1 VGARR
6 SAVGLALV
14 ALFVSIGLFGAAS
27 ARSAS
32 PSVTFTLSCTPPV
45 VTPGDQWGCNGTI
58 RNDGPQTATH
68 LTMVEEIAGAMLESS
83 TFSVPATCADLVD
96 GGASC
101 DFGNLSAESE
111 ITFTTIFATPTSVS
125 GVLENQA
132 YVSFDE
138 GTNDQDQGKQDTRCA
153 NTGTPL
159 PCSSL
164 ESTEL
169 VPAAESLDLAGGY
182 VAYSGADTL
191 GTPNSLNATQNV
203 STNAQI
209 PYREQEFPN
218 GFGATIVER
227 GPDFAGEACGTGFT
241 CFGQIAEESFVGD
254 FLTSNP
260 LVLSFQLI
268 VPKGKNKR
276 NLLVFHQGEGPLKL
290 CSVAPLTVTGDVCIS
305 SIDQDKKTKVMTVV
319 VLSTENGK
327 WGFG

>member
-1 VGARR
+1 
-6 SAVGLALV
+6 
-14 ALFVSIGLFGAAS
+14 
-27 ARSAS
+27 
-32 PSVTFTLSCTPPV
+32 
-45 VTPGDQWGCNGTI
+45 
-58 RNDGPQTATH
+58 
-68 LTMVEEIAGAMLESS
+68 MVEEIAGAILESS

-101 DFGNLSAESE
+101 ELGNLPAGGE
-111 ITFTTIFATPTSVS
+111 ITFTTIFLTATSAS

-153 NTGTPL
+153 NTSTPL
-159 PCSSL
+159 PCL
-164 ESTEL
+164 APESTEL
-169 VPAAESLDLAGGY
+169 IAATESLDLAGGY

-191 GTPNSLNATQNV
+191 ATPGTLNATQNV

-209 PYREQEFPN
+209 PYRGQEFPN

-227 GPDFAGEACGTGFT
+227 APDFAGESCGTGFT
-241 CFGQIAEESFVGD
+241 CFGQIAEESFVGE
-254 FLTSNP
+254 FLTSDP
-260 LVLSFQLI
+260 LTLSFQLI

-276 NLLVFHQGEGPLKL
+276 NLLVFHNGEGPLNL
-290 CSVAPLTVTGDVCIS
+290 CSVAPLTVTGDICVS

-319 VLSTENGK
+319 VLTTENGG